1 MENENT
7 IGGIDIN
14 RLTSIIERIERLE
27 EEKRELTKDIN
38 DIYAEA
44 KSAGYDVK
52 ILREIIKLRRKDAAE
67 RQEDDYLIET
77 YRKALDL

>member
-1 MENENT
+1 MENTN
-7 IGGIDIN
+7 IGGVDIN

-27 EEKRELTKDIN
+27 EKKKAISGDIR

-44 KSAGYDVK
+44 KSAGYDIK
-52 ILREIIKLRRKDAAE
+52 ILREIIKLRRKSAME
-67 RQEDDYLIET
+67 RQEEDYLIET